1 MDVETSESTLS
12 PGESD
17 LEKSGES
24 TTSSVSFKSVQSKEY
39 NPNFKEQS
47 SVRVSVEN
55 QHCASTESDG
65 RDGHTEELKE
75 RKSSFKKMVGDGFKL
90 LLKWVSKIMWRRKG
104 DGLYSQLINN

>member
-47 SVRVSVEN
+47 SVRVSLEN

-75 RKSSFKKMVGDGFKL
+75 GKSSKRRSHSPPMNFKEGPTCNGKDLPTPQKSVDGVG
-90 LLKWVSKIMWRRKG
+90 M
-104 DGLYSQLINN
+104 